1 MQILKTF
8 LNKIWMKNTS
18 LIKFND
24 VIDAYIIFTIFFLI
38 LSINSLIS
46 LSEIFTY
53 GIFKKEILTESSK
66 LGFDITIRM

>member
-1 MQILKTF
+1 
-8 LNKIWMKNTS
+8 MKNTS

-24 VIDAYIIFTIFFLI
+24 VIDAYIIFTIFFFT
-38 LSINSLIS
+38 LSINAIIS
-46 LSEIFTY
+46 LFEIFTY

>member
-1 MQILKTF
+1 
-8 LNKIWMKNTS
+8 MKNSS

-46 LSEIFTY
+46 LCEIFTY

-66 LGFDITIRM
+66 LGFDISIRM